1 MSAVSRISTLS
12 RSLIY
17 SLRFP
22 SRNRLFISKTSCRH
36 THTGLRLRFLA
47 VSPPPEDRHR
57 EKRAKMTRGNQRDLA
72 REKNQKKMAEQKKR
86 QGAAGQEGNAGLSMD
101 SRMNR
106 DADIM
111 RIKQEKAAAKKAE
124 EAAAAS
130 ANAKKVA
137 KVDPLKM

>member
-1 MSAVSRISTLS
+1 
-12 RSLIY
+12 
-17 SLRFP
+17 
-22 SRNRLFISKTSCRH
+22 
-36 THTGLRLRFLA
+36 
-47 VSPPPEDRHR
+47 
-57 EKRAKMTRGNQRDLA
+57 MTRGNQRDLA

-101 SRMNR
+101 NRMNR